1 MKKLV
6 NWWIGGPDI
15 EDCITAGFDDV
26 TPPATPKRPWGWKP
40 TKNKLLA
47 LVESL
52 STNASISVTCVAN
65 GTVIP
70 HDVFSTILEFLGV
83 LDVVTCMKVSRG
95 WFCNS
100 LDDNTWRMLFRRSFV
115 HPQESS
121 HTKNITT
128 NFKGRHFYSLFKRK
142 TKIDRTR
149 RAQVFSASR
158 LTVEWSYRCPLSW
171 YDLDPVA
178 NKPRRRQGRVNSNHI
193 APAPPFWLVL
203 FLHRCDIVVRVTQ
216 KSNATQKKTCTS
228 SGSSQRVGV
237 HLLLLVR
244 MSVTC

>member
-121 HTKNITT
+121 HTKNITA

-142 TKIDRTR
+142 TKIDRNSST
-149 RAQVFSASR
+149 QVFSASR

-178 NKPRRRQGRVNSNHI
+178 NKPNVRHCS
-193 APAPPFWLVL
+193 A
-203 FLHRCDIVVRVTQ
+203 CDTEIPRYSATELKTGWFVPTGGCAFVAVGADVGDLL
-216 KSNATQKKTCTS
+216 SNAKLPWGHMGKIAYTS
-228 SGSSQRVGV
+228 PLPASEY
-237 HLLLLVR
+237 
-244 MSVTC
+244 